1 MRGMDHSTHDSIPSN
16 TRELADRSPGPRG
29 EARRI
34 VVAGATGALGAR
46 VIEAVRDAGHL
57 PVPISRRH
65 GIDLLTGAGLP
76 EAMDGAS
83 SVIDAS
89 STGTTSTKGSR
100 AFFTTATRNLL
111 AAERKSG
118 VPHHVAISIVGAAG
132 VPAGY
137 YAGKAAQEEILR
149 ARTGGWTIL
158 RTTQFHDF
166 PRQLIAR
173 GKVGP
178 LQVVP
183 TMRSQP
189 IDAVEVAAELVQI
202 ALGDPRGL
210 EPDLAGPREE
220 NMADLV
226 RRYLAATARTRPVL
240 QVPLP
245 GAWGRS
251 MRDGSLLARAG
262 ARRGLRTFEEWLA
275 ADAGGASPHGND
287 PHRTSQES

>member
-1 MRGMDHSTHDSIPSN
+1 MRGMNHSTHDSIPSN
-16 TRELADRSPGPRG
+16 TRELADRSPGPGG

-46 VIEAVRDAGHL
+46 VVEAVRDAGHL

-65 GIDLLTGAGLP
+65 GIDLLTGAGLF

-83 SVIDAS
+83 CVIDAS

-100 AFFTTATRNLL
+100 AFFLAATRNLL
-111 AAERKSG
+111 AAERRAG
-118 VPHHVAISIVGAAG
+118 VPHHVAISIVGAAD
-132 VPAGY
+132 VPVGY

-149 ARTGGWTIL
+149 ARPEGWTLL

-166 PRQLIAR
+166 PRQLIAH

-189 IDAVEVAAELVQI
+189 IDAAEVAAELVQI
-202 ALGDPRGL
+202 ALGDARGL

-251 MRDGSLLARAG
+251 MRDGTLLARDG
-262 ARRGLRTFEEWLA
+262 ARRGLRTFEEWLSVG
-275 ADAGGASPHGND
+275 AGGASPHGID